1 MFSVKILLT
10 IKLVTKT
17 QVPKKWDWVAR
28 IALPLITEFFLT
40 GIFVVPN
47 DAVKAVRDHADLILS
62 KDGGKGAI
70 RELSELILKN
80 HVSYKKNIK
89 NGWIGIN

>member
-10 IKLVTKT
+10 IKFVTKT

-40 GIFVVPN
+40 GIFVV
-47 DAVKAVRDHADLILS
+47 
-62 KDGGKGAI
+62 
-70 RELSELILKN
+70 E
-80 HVSYKKNIK
+80 YKK
-89 NGWIGIN
+89 GL